1 MLKLKEKIK
10 ALPWGYF
17 MFAVTFIVIGL
28 CFIIF
33 TSQSIDTMCY
43 VIGGLTIVAAAVNA
57 VITLAKRER
66 KFNFFFR
73 IILCVFAV
81 ICGVVVMVSKETTLE
96 YIVGT
101 ISLLLIIDASFKLQT
116 VVVMKANKTTL
127 WWVLIVFILLAYLGN
142 AYLIKFYSVESPKVM
157 VGLLGG
163 LLVIDGVMNFLTPI
177 LLALVQKKV
186 KKDTIEENKE
196 VGQNE
201 EE

>member
-10 ALPWGYF
+10 GLPWGYF

-57 VITLAKRER
+57 VVTLAKKER
-66 KFNFFFR
+66 KFNFFIR

-81 ICGVVVMVSKETTLE
+81 VCGVVVMVSKETTLE

-101 ISLLLIIDASFKLQT
+101 ISFLLVVDASFKLQT
-116 VVVMKANKTTL
+116 VVVLKANKTTL
-127 WWVLIVFILLAYLGN
+127 WWILIAFVLLAYLGN

-163 LLVIDGVMNFLTPI
+163 LLIVDGVMNFLTPI
-177 LLALVQKKV
+177 LLAIVQKKA
-186 KKDTIEENKE
+186 KKETVEGSKE
-196 VGQNE
+196 VGKTE

>member
-1 MLKLKEKIK
+1 
-10 ALPWGYF
+10 

-57 VITLAKRER
+57 VVTLAKKER
-66 KFNFFFR
+66 KFNFFIR

-81 ICGVVVMVSKETTLE
+81 VCGVVVMVSKETTLE

-101 ISLLLIIDASFKLQT
+101 ISFLLVVDASFKLQT
-116 VVVMKANKTTL
+116 VVVLKANKTTL
-127 WWVLIVFILLAYLGN
+127 WWILIAFVLLAYLGN

-163 LLVIDGVMNFLTPI
+163 LLIVDGVMNFLTPI
-177 LLALVQKKV
+177 LLAIVQKKA
-186 KKDTIEENKE
+186 KKETVEGNKE
-196 VGQNE
+196 VGKTE

>member
-10 ALPWGYF
+10 GLPWGYF

-57 VITLAKRER
+57 VVTLAKKER
-66 KFNFFFR
+66 KFNFFIR

-81 ICGVVVMVSKETTLE
+81 VCGVVVMVSKETTLE

-101 ISLLLIIDASFKLQT
+101 ISFLLVVDASFKLQT
-116 VVVMKANKTTL
+116 VVVLKANKTTL
-127 WWVLIVFILLAYLGN
+127 WWILIAFVLLAYLGN

-163 LLVIDGVMNFLTPI
+163 LLIVDGVMNFLTPI
-177 LLALVQKKV
+177 LLAIVQKKA
-186 KKDTIEENKE
+186 KKETVEGNKE
-196 VGQNE
+196 VGKTE